1 MSRQPLWRSTP
12 SAVFPAILGLVGLGL
27 LWRGL
32 AEAFG
37 FTTAIGDIFLGVS
50 AAALFYFSLAYLA
63 KFLARPGV
71 LAEDLRAPPGRAG
84 LSALSMAYIV
94 LAAGLLPFGLL
105 AAYIWWF
112 GLLLNAVILVYV
124 LIADFKTRA
133 GGRSATP
140 FQYFTYAGLST
151 APLAGVALGYS
162 ALSQALGYI
171 TLLVF
176 VFISLKIGAKF
187 LRSRPPA
194 PLRPPL
200 VMLLAPLGL
209 FALAFGQFGPE
220 ILFLVFYILAWGV
233 AIVLLVFARWLTIAG
248 FTPIWGML
256 GFSLAV
262 FTNMNLMAIDKGF
275 GTIATTG
282 AIAGALIG
290 TPLILFIAFRVAKM
304 WAKRDLAKKTGA
316 AVA

>member
-12 SAVFPAILGLVGLGL
+12 AAVFPVILGLVGLGYF
-27 LWRGL
+27 WRGL
-32 AEAFG
+32 GAAFG
-37 FTTAIGDIFLGVS
+37 FTTAIGDILLGVA

-94 LAAGLLPFGLL
+94 LAAGLLQFGKL
-105 AAYIWWF
+105 AEYVWWF
-112 GLLLNAVILVYV
+112 GLLLNVVILVNV
-124 LIADFKTRA
+124 LSANRKTEPA
-133 GGRSATP
+133 ARSATP

-151 APLAGVALGYS
+151 APLAGVALGYP
-162 ALSQALGYI
+162 ALSQILGYI

-176 VFISLKIGAKF
+176 VFITLKIGAKF
-187 LRSRPPA
+187 LRTRPPA
-194 PLRPPL
+194 PLRPPF

-220 ILFLVFYILAWGV
+220 ILFLVLYILAWGV
-233 AIVLLVFARWLTIAG
+233 AIVLLFFARWLTIAG

-256 GFSLAV
+256 TFSLAV
-262 FTNMNLMAIDKGF
+262 FTNMNLMAIGKGF
-275 GTIATTG
+275 GTIAITG